1 MKKIKVLMLVP
12 NLFVANGV
20 ASFVMN
26 YLRNLNHDE
35 VQVDIA
41 SYKEGDSVYY
51 AEVEVAGGKMFFLPG
66 IKNLPEHVKVCNKI
80 LSEGQYDIVH
90 DNTLHISIPM
100 MWCAK
105 KAGVPVR
112 ILHSHNSKMG
122 ETPAKAF
129 RNRFFLPVLRS
140 LATNYAACSQLAGR
154 AMFEDQEFTVI
165 PNVIQTEKYRFDPT
179 MRKSVR
185 QKMNATDKFV
195 VGTVGRLAEQ
205 KNPFFAMDV
214 FECLQKQVPNAEYW
228 WVGSGSLDD
237 QVKAY
242 VEKKG
247 LFGKVKLL
255 GSRNDT
261 VELYQGMDVFFLPS
275 LFEGLPVTGVEAQA
289 MGLPIVV
296 SESITKEMVYT
307 DLVDYVDLKE
317 LKEVWAKHLEDT
329 MDKKI
334 ERSKYAEQLKYSEF
348 SNYRCGKN
356 LLYIY
361 IEMLKK
367 TGYEI
372 G

>member
-1 MKKIKVLMLVP
+1 MLVP

-51 AEVEVAGGKMFFLPG
+51 AEVEAAGGKMFFLPG

-80 LSEGQYDIVH
+80 LSDGRYDIIH

-154 AMFEDQEFTVI
+154 AMFEDQGFTVI

-205 KNPFFAMDV
+205 KNPFFAIDV
-214 FECLQKQVPNAEYW
+214 FKCLLKNVPNAEYW
-228 WVGSGSLDD
+228 WVGNGPLEER
-237 QVKAY
+237 VKTY
-242 VEKKG
+242 IEEKK
-247 LFGKVKLL
+247 LTKYIKLL

-261 VELYQGMDVFFLPS
+261 WNCIRAWMHFFSPA
-275 LFEGLPVTGVEAQA
+275 F
-289 MGLPIVV
+289 
-296 SESITKEMVYT
+296 
-307 DLVDYVDLKE
+307 LK
-317 LKEVWAKHLEDT
+317 DF
-329 MDKKI
+329 
-334 ERSKYAEQLKYSEF
+334 Q
-348 SNYRCGKN
+348 
-356 LLYIY
+356 
-361 IEMLKK
+361 
-367 TGYEI
+367 
-372 G
+372 

>member
-1 MKKIKVLMLVP
+1 MKRIKVLMLVP

-26 YLRNLNHDE
+26 YLRNLNHEE

-51 AEVEVAGGKMFFLPG
+51 AEVEAAGGKMFFLPG

-80 LSEGQYDIVH
+80 LSDGRYDIIH

-154 AMFEDQEFTVI
+154 AMFEDQGFTVI

-205 KNPFFAMDV
+205 KNPFFAIDV
-214 FECLQKQVPNAEYW
+214 FKCLLKNVPNAEYW
-228 WVGSGSLDD
+228 WVGSGPLEKSVQD
-237 QVKAY
+237 Y
-242 VEKKG
+242 VNQKG
-247 LFGKVKLL
+247 LSENVRLL
-255 GSRNDT
+255 GSRDDVT
-261 VELYQGMDVFFLPS
+261 SLYQGMDVFFLPS
-275 LFEGLPVTGVEAQA
+275 LFEGLSIVTVEAQA
-289 MGLPIVV
+289 MGLPCVV
-296 SESITKEMVYT
+296 SDVIPPEAEYTELLKRCSLQDSIEAWVEKIRNTQIKKTERKQYQEYLSESVFS
-307 DLVDYVDLKE
+307 DVGCGNRL
-317 LKEVWAKHLEDT
+317 
-329 MDKKI
+329 KKI
-334 ERSKYAEQLKYSEF
+334 YERCLSE
-348 SNYRCGKN
+348 K
-356 LLYIY
+356 
-361 IEMLKK
+361 E
-367 TGYEI
+367 
-372 G
+372 

>member
-51 AEVEVAGGKMFFLPG
+51 AEVEAAGGKMFFLPG

-80 LSEGQYDIVH
+80 LSDGRYDIIH

-214 FECLQKQVPNAEYW
+214 FECLQKQVSNAEYW

-255 GSRNDT
+255 GSRNDI
-261 VELYQGMDVFFLPS
+261 VDLYQGMDVFFLPS
-275 LFEGLPVTGVEAQA
+275 LFEGLSIVTVEAQA
-289 MGLPIVV
+289 MGLPCVV
-296 SESITKEMVYT
+296 SDVIPPEAEYTELLKRCSLQDSIEAWVEKIRNTQIKKTERKQYQEYLSESVFS
-307 DLVDYVDLKE
+307 DVGCGNRL
-317 LKEVWAKHLEDT
+317 
-329 MDKKI
+329 KKI
-334 ERSKYAEQLKYSEF
+334 YERCLSE
-348 SNYRCGKN
+348 K
-356 LLYIY
+356 
-361 IEMLKK
+361 E
-367 TGYEI
+367 
-372 G
+372 

>member
-51 AEVEVAGGKMFFLPG
+51 AEVEAAGGKMFFLPG

-80 LSEGQYDIVH
+80 LSDGRYDIIH

-129 RNRFFLPVLRS
+129 RNRFFLPALRS
-140 LATNYAACSQLAGR
+140 LATNYAACSQLAGH
-154 AMFEDQEFTVI
+154 AMFGNREFTVI
-165 PNVIQTEKYRFDPT
+165 PNVIQTEKYRFDPIV
-179 MRKSVR
+179 RKQVR
-185 QKMNATDKFV
+185 QNMNAQDKVV

-205 KNPFFAMDV
+205 KNPFFAIDV
-214 FECLQKQVPNAEYW
+214 FAKLLKKVPDAEYW
-228 WVGSGSLDD
+228 WAGSGPLQE
-237 QVKAY
+237 QVKTY
-242 VEKKG
+242 VEEKK
-247 LFGKVKLL
+247 LTNYVKLL

-289 MGLPIVV
+289 MGLPMVV
-296 SESITKEMVYT
+296 SDTVTKEMVYT

-317 LKEVWAKHLEDT
+317 LKEVWAKHLED
-329 MDKKI
+329 MMSKKI
-334 ERSKYAEQLKYSEF
+334 ERSKYEEQLKYSEY
-348 SNYRCGKN
+348 SNYMCGKN

-367 TGYEI
+367 NWT
-372 G
+372 

>member
-35 VQVDIA
+35 VQVDIV

-51 AEVEVAGGKMFFLPG
+51 AEVEAAGGKMFFLPG

-80 LSEGQYDIVH
+80 LSDGRYDIIH

-179 MRKSVR
+179 MRKSVQ
-185 QKMNATDKFV
+185 QKMNTTDKFV

-205 KNPFFAMDV
+205 KNPFFAIDV
-214 FECLQKQVPNAEYW
+214 FKCLLKNVPNAEYW
-228 WVGSGSLDD
+228 WVGSGPLEKSVQD
-237 QVKAY
+237 Y
-242 VEKKG
+242 VNQKG
-247 LFGKVKLL
+247 LSENVRLL
-255 GSRNDT
+255 GSRDDVT
-261 VELYQGMDVFFLPS
+261 SLYQGMDVFFLPS
-275 LFEGLPVTGVEAQA
+275 LFEGLSIVTVEAQA
-289 MGLPIVV
+289 MGLPCVV
-296 SESITKEMVYT
+296 SDVIPPEAEYTELLKRCSLQDSIEAWVEKIRNTQIKKTERKQYQEYLSESVFS
-307 DLVDYVDLKE
+307 DVGCGNRL
-317 LKEVWAKHLEDT
+317 
-329 MDKKI
+329 KKI
-334 ERSKYAEQLKYSEF
+334 YERCLSE
-348 SNYRCGKN
+348 K
-356 LLYIY
+356 
-361 IEMLKK
+361 E
-367 TGYEI
+367 
-372 G
+372 

>member
-35 VQVDIA
+35 VQVDIV

-51 AEVEVAGGKMFFLPG
+51 AEVEAAGGKMFFLPG

-80 LSEGQYDIVH
+80 LSDGRYDIIH

-112 ILHSHNSKMG
+112 ILHSHSSKMG

-179 MRKSVR
+179 MRKSVQ

-195 VGTVGRLAEQ
+195 VGTVGRLAEP

-228 WVGSGSLDD
+228 WVGSGPLEKSVQD
-237 QVKAY
+237 Y
-242 VEKKG
+242 VNQKG
-247 LFGKVKLL
+247 LSENVRLL
-255 GSRNDT
+255 GSRDDVT
-261 VELYQGMDVFFLPS
+261 SLYQGMDVFFLPS
-275 LFEGLPVTGVEAQA
+275 LFEGLSIVTVEAQA
-289 MGLPIVV
+289 MGLPCVV
-296 SESITKEMVYT
+296 SDVIPPEAEYTELLKRCSLQDSIEAWVEKIRNTQIKKTERKQYQEYLSESVFS
-307 DLVDYVDLKE
+307 DVGCGNRL
-317 LKEVWAKHLEDT
+317 
-329 MDKKI
+329 KKI
-334 ERSKYAEQLKYSEF
+334 YERCLSE
-348 SNYRCGKN
+348 K
-356 LLYIY
+356 
-361 IEMLKK
+361 E
-367 TGYEI
+367 
-372 G
+372 

>member
-51 AEVEVAGGKMFFLPG
+51 AEVEAAGGKMFFLPG

-80 LSEGQYDIVH
+80 LSDGRYDIIH

-205 KNPFFAMDV
+205 KNPFFAIDV
-214 FECLQKQVPNAEYW
+214 FKCLQKQVPNAEYW
-228 WVGSGSLDD
+228 WVGSGPLEKSVQD
-237 QVKAY
+237 Y
-242 VEKKG
+242 VNQKG
-247 LFGKVKLL
+247 LSENVRLL
-255 GSRNDT
+255 GSRDDVT
-261 VELYQGMDVFFLPS
+261 SLYQGMDVFFLPS
-275 LFEGLPVTGVEAQA
+275 LFEGLSIVTVEAQA
-289 MGLPIVV
+289 MGLPCVV
-296 SESITKEMVYT
+296 SDVIPPEAEYTELLKRCSLQDSIEAWVEKIRNTQIKKTERKQYQEYLSESVFS
-307 DLVDYVDLKE
+307 DVGCGNRL
-317 LKEVWAKHLEDT
+317 
-329 MDKKI
+329 KKI
-334 ERSKYAEQLKYSEF
+334 YERCLSE
-348 SNYRCGKN
+348 K
-356 LLYIY
+356 
-361 IEMLKK
+361 E
-367 TGYEI
+367 
-372 G
+372 

>member
-1 MKKIKVLMLVP
+1 MKRIKVLMLVP

-35 VQVDIA
+35 VQVDIV

-51 AEVEVAGGKMFFLPG
+51 AEVEAAGGKMFFLPG

-80 LSEGQYDIVH
+80 LSDGRYDIIH

-179 MRKSVR
+179 MRKSVQ

-205 KNPFFAMDV
+205 KNPFFAIDV
-214 FECLQKQVPNAEYW
+214 FKCLLKNVPNAEYW
-228 WVGSGSLDD
+228 WVGNGPLEER
-237 QVKAY
+237 VKTY
-242 VEKKG
+242 IEEKK
-247 LFGKVKLL
+247 LTKYIKLL

-275 LFEGLPVTGVEAQA
+275 LFEGLSIVTVEAQA
-289 MGLPIVV
+289 MGLPCVV
-296 SESITKEMVYT
+296 SDVIPPEAEYTELLKRCSLQDSIEAWVEKIRNTQIKKTERKQYQEYLSESVFS
-307 DLVDYVDLKE
+307 DVGCGNRL
-317 LKEVWAKHLEDT
+317 
-329 MDKKI
+329 KKI
-334 ERSKYAEQLKYSEF
+334 YERCLSE
-348 SNYRCGKN
+348 K
-356 LLYIY
+356 
-361 IEMLKK
+361 E
-367 TGYEI
+367 
-372 G
+372 

>member
-1 MKKIKVLMLVP
+1 MKRIKVLMLVP

-26 YLRNLNHDE
+26 YLRNLNHEE

-41 SYKEGDSVYY
+41 SYKEGDSIYY
-51 AEVEVAGGKMFFLPG
+51 TEVEAAGGKMFFLPG

-80 LSEGQYDIVH
+80 LSDGRYDIIH

-105 KAGVPVR
+105 RQGVPVR

-179 MRKSVR
+179 MRKSVQ

-205 KNPFFAMDV
+205 KNPFFAIDV
-214 FECLQKQVPNAEYW
+214 FKCLLKNVPNAEYW
-228 WVGSGSLDD
+228 WVGSGPLEKSVQD
-237 QVKAY
+237 Y
-242 VEKKG
+242 VNQKG
-247 LFGKVKLL
+247 LSENVRLL
-255 GSRNDT
+255 GSRDDVT
-261 VELYQGMDVFFLPS
+261 SLYQGMDVFFLPS
-275 LFEGLPVTGVEAQA
+275 LFEGLSIVTVEAQA
-289 MGLPIVV
+289 MGLPCVV
-296 SESITKEMVYT
+296 SDVIPPEAEYTELLKRCSLQDSIEAWVEKIRNTQIKKTERKQYQEYLSESVFS
-307 DLVDYVDLKE
+307 DVGCGNRL
-317 LKEVWAKHLEDT
+317 
-329 MDKKI
+329 KKI
-334 ERSKYAEQLKYSEF
+334 YERCLSE
-348 SNYRCGKN
+348 K
-356 LLYIY
+356 
-361 IEMLKK
+361 E
-367 TGYEI
+367 
-372 G
+372 